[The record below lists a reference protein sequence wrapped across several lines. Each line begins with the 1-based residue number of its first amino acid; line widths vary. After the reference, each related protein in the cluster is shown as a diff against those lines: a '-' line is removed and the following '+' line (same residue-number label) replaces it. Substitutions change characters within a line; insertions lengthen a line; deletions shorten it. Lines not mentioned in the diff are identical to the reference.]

1 MYSSISSNELKGLVG
16 RANIIDIR
24 DNYLYNIG
32 SVPSSKNVPIN
43 FLLMNPENYL
53 DKGQTYYLY
62 CSFGMQSAKA
72 CATLTNMGYK
82 VVNVLGG
89 DHDYVSKS

>member
-1 MYSSISSNELKGLVG
+1 MKTIKKIIVCILSIILVNLVLALTSSICVSNLITTNLIKEGIKQQILT
-16 RANIIDIR
+16 
-24 DNYLYNIG
+24 
-32 SVPSSKNVPIN
+32 
-43 FLLMNPENYL
+43 ENYL

-89 DHDYVSKS
+89 YHDYVSKS